1 MGYIE
6 IVAIVFSVIW
16 GLFALMLI
24 HYAVFMLVGIFK
36 RKTYPETDK
45 KLRYGIIIG
54 ARNEAGVIGG
64 LIDSIN
70 ACDYPKDKIQV
81 FVIAHNCTDKTA
93 KIAREKGATVYEYN
107 NPEERTV
114 GYAYKY
120 LVDRINE
127 DYGWQNYDGFFIINA
142 DNVLT
147 PDYLSKMN
155 DAFVATDG
163 KQVITSYR
171 NSKNFGSNYIS
182 CLYGIFFISSCR
194 YESRGRTVCGCSTRV
209 SGTGYLFN
217 SETIK
222 NGWEYVTLTEDWEFT
237 ADRIA
242 DGAKIVY
249 CDDAEFFD
257 EQPTTLKIMLRQRFR
272 WARGH
277 MIVFFTRFKKLMGSL
292 FRSKKKGGHDNKFS
306 VYDISASILPL
317 GVMGV
322 TLGIVQLVF
331 LALSPLFGENGAII
345 WTWFGILSAVGFG
358 ISYTSTFL
366 VGLLLIIIE
375 AKRIPKVRPIIMFV
389 ALLLWPFFLLLNV
402 FLDVLA
408 LFKKKVE
415 WKVIPHGDNSAQDN
429 GGADDNVSSETEC
442 SAEDAQPETEA
453 AETEAAV

>member
-6 IVAIVFSVIW
+6 IVTIVFSAIW
-16 GLFALMLI
+16 CVFALMLI
-24 HYAVFMLVGIFK
+24 HYAVFMLIGIFK
-36 RKTYPETDK
+36 KKTYPETDK

-64 LIDSIN
+64 LLDSIYSN
-70 ACDYPKDKIQV
+70 DYPKDKIQV
-81 FVIAHNCTDKTA
+81 FVVAHNCTDDTA
-93 KIAREKGATVYEYN
+93 KIARKKGATVYEYN

-127 DYGWQNYDGFFIINA
+127 DYGWDKYDGFFVINA

-147 PDYLSKMN
+147 PDYISKMN
-155 DAFVATDG
+155 DAFVATGG

-182 CLYGIFFISSCR
+182 CLYGIFFLSSCR

-237 ADRIA
+237 ADQIA
-242 DGAKIVY
+242 EGAKVIY
-249 CDDAEFFD
+249 CDDAQFYD
-257 EQPTTLKIMLRQRFR
+257 EQPTTIQIMLRQRFR

-292 FRSKKKGGHDNKFS
+292 FRSKKKGAHDNKFS
-306 VYDISASILPL
+306 VYDISATILPL
-317 GVMGV
+317 GVIGV
-322 TLGIVQLVF
+322 SIGILQLIFV
-331 LALSPLFGENGAII
+331 ALSPLFGHDAALVWTYYGII
-345 WTWFGILSAVGFG
+345 AAVGFG
-358 ISYTSTFL
+358 ISYLSTFI
-366 VGLLLIIIE
+366 VGLLLVILE
-375 AKRIPKVRPIIMFV
+375 RRRIPKVKFWTMV
-389 ALLLWPFFLLLNV
+389 AALLLWPFFLLLNV
-402 FLDVLA
+402 LLDVLA

-415 WKVIPHGDNSAQDN
+415 WKVIPHGESQDK
-429 GGADDNVSSETEC
+429 SEDE
-442 SAEDAQPETEA
+442 EEEQIEA
-453 AETEAAV
+453 AS